1 VQASSGDHCGLPAMA
16 QPGQGYPAYG
26 QAPPPY
32 YGGSPASQ
40 LPSAQQ
46 PFLPH
51 PAQSQG
57 FASQPG
63 YGPPGPGGFPPQR
76 PQQVRAAPDARPV
89 LAWWEVSR
97 ALTKHGPCCARAHLP
112 SCLAAQSCRDIPSAA
127 SAGWCCCCT
136 SAAPDRRGMQ
146 GALPGE
152 FAGAMGGALG
162 LDPVMT
168 GFASNVLQQGGR
180 NYLQRGQEFVQQ
192 RMGFLA
198 GGALQHH
205 FNVSGDYGAPPRPRR
220 ARAPPTRSPRPGP
233 SPAPQAGQPGILR
246 PANPQSSQAAAYS
259 VYVMAWLDVDPCV
272 S

>member
-1 VQASSGDHCGLPAMA
+1 VLVHTC
-16 QPGQGYPAYG
+16 
-26 QAPPPY
+26 
-32 YGGSPASQ
+32 
-40 LPSAQQ
+40 
-46 PFLPH
+46 
-51 PAQSQG
+51 
-57 FASQPG
+57 
-63 YGPPGPGGFPPQR
+63 
-76 PQQVRAAPDARPV
+76 RPV
-89 LAWWEVSR
+89 LQRNCIATPP
-97 ALTKHGPCCARAHLP
+97 LLP
-112 SCLAAQSCRDIPSAA
+112 LPAVLLLHVC
-127 SAGWCCCCT
+127 
-136 SAAPDRRGMQ
+136 PDRRGMQ

-180 NYLQRGQEFVQQ
+180 YYLQRGQEFVQQ